1 MRRQPPAAG
10 EIEAVRAE
18 LQRLGYLSHRVER
31 YLLQDALRP
40 ERPLL
45 TVSVLAA
52 KVGVLG
58 GALLALGAAVL
69 LAAWNPGVT
78 ATPFDLPLLVLH
90 LLLPATAL
98 FGLSFLLLAGVLAA
112 VLHFRPG
119 LRIDALSLAVGIGGG
134 VALAALAL
142 WRGRELVA
150 PLPWSAV
157 AAMTLGGAG
166 AAYLLGRVLYHGLL
180 ALAIRLTD
188 RAPRRRP
195 GVRRFLLPA
204 AAAVALGL
212 LLLPAALAAHR
223 PAVIGPGTLPAARG
237 DRTLLVGIDGVLTEE
252 LDYLLAR
259 GALPALGRLSRD
271 GARLSYA
278 RDDEPPAAFWISV
291 ATGLPSSAHG
301 VEAVDSFRPVGM
313 DTALAVTGP
322 FRAYFA
328 SVAEPLGLARH
339 RAMLATRRHAY
350 TWWELVGRG
359 GAPVAVVD
367 WWGTY
372 PATRL
377 PGLVLAHGAYQL
389 LDRADPAAV
398 APAERLA
405 EVRAARERLR
415 EEAEAEPAVSI
426 ALAALPAPAAS
437 RLAETALL
445 PDAFY
450 RRVAAEE
457 AARAPQALAV
467 YLPAVDLVADGWPAE
482 GVALGDLIA
491 SELAAA
497 DRLLA
502 GLLAGGGFET
512 VVVVVDPGRR
522 GGSEGRALM
531 WRAAG
536 CSGEARVPVEAIAAG
551 LFRAAGLAQSA
562 ELPLP
567 PAACRWP
574 APAAR
579 IPTYGRRDA
588 VEEGEARGDEYLRNL
603 ESLGYL

>member
-1 MRRQPPAAG
+1 MSRKPPVAG
-10 EIEAVRAE
+10 EIEAVRSE

-58 GALLALGAAVL
+58 GVLLALGAALL
-69 LAAWNPGVT
+69 LAAWNPGI
-78 ATPFDLPLLVLH
+78 ASSPFDLPVLVLH

-98 FGLSFLLLAGVLAA
+98 FGLAFLLLAGLLAA
-112 VLHFRPG
+112 LLHLRPG
-119 LRIDALSLAVGIGGG
+119 LRIDVLSSAVGIAGG
-134 VALAALAL
+134 VGLAALAL

-157 AAMTLGGAG
+157 AALTLGGAG
-166 AAYLLGRVLYHGLL
+166 AAYLLGRVLHHGLL

-188 RAPRRRP
+188 RAPRRRAA
-195 GVRRFLLPA
+195 VRRFLLPA

-223 PAVIGPGTLPAARG
+223 PATLAPGTLPAARG
-237 DRTLLVGIDGVLTEE
+237 DRTLLLGIDGVLPEE

-259 GALPALGRLSRD
+259 GALPALGRLARD
-271 GARLSYA
+271 GARLAYPRA
-278 RDDEPPAAFWISV
+278 DEPPAAFWITV
-291 ATGLPSSAHG
+291 ATGLPSAAHG
-301 VEAVDSFRPVGM
+301 VEAVDSFRPLGM
-313 DTALAVTGP
+313 ETALAVTGP

-328 SVAEPLGLARH
+328 RVAEPLGLARH
-339 RAMLATRRHAY
+339 RALLATRRRAFA
-350 TWWELVGRG
+350 WWELLGRG

-372 PATRL
+372 PATAL
-377 PGLVLAHGAYQL
+377 PGLVLAHGGYQL
-389 LDRADPAAV
+389 LERADESAV
-398 APAERLA
+398 APPNRLA
-405 EVRAARERLR
+405 DLRAARESVR
-415 EEAEAEPAVSI
+415 AGSAGEPAVAI
-426 ALAALPAPAAS
+426 ARAALPPAGAA
-437 RLAETALL
+437 RLADQALL

-450 RRVAAEE
+450 RRVAAAE
-457 AARAPQALAV
+457 AARRPQALAV
-467 YLPAVDLVADGWPAE
+467 YLPAVDLVADGWPTG

-502 GLLAGGGFET
+502 ELLAGGGFGT
-512 VVVVVDPGRR
+512 IVVVVDPGRR
-522 GGSEGRALM
+522 GGGEGRAVM
-531 WRAAG
+531 WRAGG
-536 CSGEARVPVEAIAAG
+536 CAGEARVPAEAIAAG

-567 PAACRWP
+567 PAVCRWP
-574 APAAR
+574 PPPAR
-579 IPTYGRRDA
+579 VPTYGRRDA
-588 VEEGEARGDEYLRNL
+588 AEGGETPGDEYLRNL